1 MATCHTSSDSDPI
14 GGLSGAGSS
23 LLALIG
29 QPNVG
34 KSALFKR
41 LTGSLA
47 EIANYPGTTVEVHR
61 APSRT
66 DPDLMVMD
74 TPGLVSLPSISED
87 ERVTAQVLLRE
98 PLRGIVQ
105 VGDSKHLRRT
115 LLLTSHLLEMGSPV
129 VLALNMTDE
138 AENLGLVVDY
148 DALEHWLGVPVV
160 PTQAVRGEGVTEL
173 LAAVSKARSPVPKVV
188 YPPVVE
194 RAVRD
199 LVGLIPQGSRAARAL
214 GVLWLSQDAAAD
226 EWLHQRLP
234 SEGLAKALEI
244 REEAQR
250 AFDEP
255 LEDVILHARLA
266 FADRLTGIVCRD
278 PGALAIGWG
287 ERLGRWAIHPF
298 WGLAILALV
307 MLAMFGI
314 VGVFG
319 AGMLVTW
326 LEGGLFGGLINPWV
340 GRWIQGIFGSGW
352 ITDLLVGPY
361 GLWTM
366 GITYAAAL
374 ILPIVTTFFLA
385 FGALEDSGYV
395 PRLSVLTNRWFER
408 MGLNGKA
415 VLPMVLGL
423 GCVTMATLT
432 TRILETRRE
441 RTLAILLLALAVPCS
456 AQLGV
461 VMGMLASVS
470 AGAVVVW
477 GLVVLGVML
486 AVGWLSSRL
495 MPGSPSPLMLELPPL
510 RLPERRLLLA
520 KTAARLEWYAREV
533 VPLFLLGSLVMFL
546 LDRSGVLESI
556 VRAGRPLVV
565 GWLGLP
571 PQATTALVLG
581 FFRRDFGAAGLYA
594 LQAHGLMS
602 PLQVLVAMVTITLF
616 VPCVAS
622 VLMIVKERGWRTT
635 VALLAFIFPLAIAVG
650 GGLRVILLAFGWGA

>member
-1 MATCHTSSDSDPI
+1 MASCHTTSEPDPI
-14 GGLSGAGSS
+14 GGLGGAGSG

-66 DPDLMVMD
+66 DPDLMVID

-98 PLRGIVQ
+98 PLRAIVQ

-115 LLLTSHLLEMGSPV
+115 LFLTSYLLEMGSPV

-138 AENLGLVVDY
+138 AETLGLEVDY
-148 DALEHWLGVPVV
+148 AALEHWLGVPVV
-160 PTQAVRGEGVTEL
+160 PTQAVRGEGVSDVV
-173 LAAVSKARSPVPKVV
+173 AAVNKARSPAPKVV

-194 RAVRD
+194 KAVAD
-199 LVGLIPQGSRAARAL
+199 LAGLVPPGPMAARAL
-214 GVLWLSQDAAAD
+214 AVLWLSQDAAAD
-226 EWLHQRLP
+226 EWLRQRLP
-234 SEGLAKALEI
+234 SEQMARMLEI
-244 REEAQR
+244 RAGAQR
-250 AFDEP
+250 AYAEP
-255 LEDVILHARLA
+255 VEDVILHARLA
-266 FADRLTGIVCRD
+266 FAERLTGVVSRD
-278 PGALAIGWG
+278 TGGSGFGLG
-287 ERLGRWAIHPF
+287 ERLGRYAIHPI

-307 MLAMFGI
+307 MLGMFGF

-319 AGMLVTW
+319 AGTLVGW
-326 LEGGLFGGLINPWV
+326 LEGGLFGGLINPWL
-340 GRWIQGIFGSGW
+340 GGLLQSIFGSSW
-352 ITDLLVGPY
+352 IIDLLVGPY

-366 GITYAAAL
+366 GMTYAVAL

-385 FGALEDSGYV
+385 FGVLEDSGYV

-461 VMGMLASVS
+461 VMGMLAAVS
-470 AGAVVVW
+470 AGAVAVW

-486 AVGWLSSRL
+486 AVGWLSSR
-495 MPGSPSPLMLELPPL
+495 
-510 RLPERRLLLA
+510 
-520 KTAARLEWYAREV
+520 TH
-533 VPLFLLGSLVMFL
+533 
-546 LDRSGVLESI
+546 
-556 VRAGRPLVV
+556 
-565 GWLGLP
+565 
-571 PQATTALVLG
+571 
-581 FFRRDFGAAGLYA
+581 AGLAIPSDARTPA
-594 LQAHGLMS
+594 L
-602 PLQVLVAMVTITLF
+602 
-616 VPCVAS
+616 AS
-622 VLMIVKERGWRTT
+622 S
-635 VALLAFIFPLAIAVG
+635 
-650 GGLRVILLAFGWGA
+650 